1 MQESLMS
8 DTRERR
14 PDPTGRAYGRPRQSH
29 NATLTEVGP
38 GTPCGEFMRR
48 YWQPVGLSSKTNATP
63 QAVRILGEDLVLF
76 RDRTGRP
83 GLLYSRCMHRGTTLY
98 YGKVE
103 DRGIRCCYHGWLFD
117 VEGNCL
123 EQPCEP
129 NGGSHRELAR
139 QPWYPVEERYG
150 VVFAYMGPPEKQPV
164 LPRYDILEDLAPGE
178 YLDVDDQSWAASV
191 GSTMP
196 IVPHSWLHHYDNI
209 MDPFHVQV
217 LHSTFSGTQ
226 FVPEFAV
233 MPKCDFSYTD
243 TGMAY
248 VAHREL
254 DDGRLVDR
262 VSQSLLPNI
271 RIVPNTQLVEGRAG
285 EVAWLVPVDDTHHRI
300 IHIAKVTGPGRF
312 AARAMFNGKR
322 WPEMTEEEHQ
332 RHPGDYEAQM
342 GMGEISLH
350 SEEHLATSDRGV
362 AMLRRQLEQQIRAV
376 AEGGDPLGVTF
387 DPEKSVVKVESGNY
401 FR

>member
-1 MQESLMS
+1 MS
-8 DTRERR
+8 ETKEYTHDA
-14 PDPTGRAYGRPRQSH
+14 TGRGYGRQRQH
-29 NATLTEVGP
+29 ANALLTEVGP
-38 GTPCGEFMRR
+38 GTPCGEFIRR
-48 YWQPVGLSSKTNATP
+48 YWQPVGLSSKTTAVP

-76 RDRTGRP
+76 RDGAGKA
-83 GLLYSRCMHRGTTLY
+83 GLLYSRCAHRGTTLY

-103 DRGIRCCYHGWLFD
+103 ERGIRCCYHGWLFD

-129 NGGSHRELAR
+129 NGGAHRELAR

-150 VVFAYMGPPEKQPV
+150 IVFAYLGPPDKQPA
-164 LPRYDILEDLAPGE
+164 LMRFDILEDLAPAE
-178 YLDVDDQSWAASV
+178 YLEVDDQSWAAGV
-191 GSTMP
+191 GGTMP
-196 IVPHSWLHHYDNI
+196 IVPYSWLHHYDNI

-233 MPKCDFSYTD
+233 MPKCDFATTD
-243 TGMAY
+243 TGMTYA
-248 VAHREL
+248 AHRTL
-254 DDGRLVDR
+254 DDGRVVDR

-271 RIVPNTQLVEGRAG
+271 RIVPNVRLEHGRAT

-312 AARAMFNGKR
+312 TGRIMYNGKR
-322 WPEMTEEEHQ
+322 WPEMTEAEHQ
-332 RHPGDYEAQM
+332 RFPGDFEAQM
-342 GMGEISLH
+342 GMGAVSLH

-362 AMLRRQLEQQIRAV
+362 AMLRRQLEQQIRTV
-376 AEGGDPLGVTF
+376 AEGGDPLGVTS
-387 DPEKSVVKVESGNY
+387 DPEKAVVKVESGNY
-401 FR
+401 FKST